1 MVFCSSLSQLLN
13 LTRDI
18 LILLHIILIFF
29 FFYLSGRTSER
40 KKFFLR
46 FLFLVSLLLIIL
58 LIVLLIKLN
67 LPTLR
72 PIFYCNLSY
81 TFSDRLYFNDSF
93 PSSHTAISMALFLFS
108 FYYLNQFKYLPV
120 ISLILTLIIAFL
132 SYLSLMHWLS
142 DIIFGAAFSIAI
154 FYILHFLTRRYL

>member
-58 LIVLLIKLN
+58 LIVLLVKLA

-72 PIFYCNLSY
+72 PIFYCNFIYNLKDS
-81 TFSDRLYFNDSF
+81 FYFNDSF
-93 PSSHTAISMALFLFS
+93 PSSHTAISMALSLFAI
-108 FYYLNQFKYLPV
+108 YYLNQYKYLLF
-120 ISLILTLIIAFL
+120 ISFFLTLIIGSL

-142 DIIFGAAFSIAI
+142 DIVMGAILSTII